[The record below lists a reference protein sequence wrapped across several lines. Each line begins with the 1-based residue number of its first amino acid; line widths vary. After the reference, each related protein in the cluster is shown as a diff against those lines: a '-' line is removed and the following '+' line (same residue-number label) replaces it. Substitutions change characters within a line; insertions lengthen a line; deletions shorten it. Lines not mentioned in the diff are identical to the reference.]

1 MLLWIAVAVS
11 GLYVTIVASRQ
22 AVDHAVILAAA
33 LGVPPFVAGV
43 TIMAIGTDLPEVA
56 NSIVASLGGHG
67 DLNVGDSI
75 GSAATQVTLGL
86 GLLPLLAGA
95 FDVGRRRV
103 RVTGAATVLALLLGV
118 ALMADGDLSRLDG
131 AVLVASWALATTVVV
146 RSRAVTPEE
155 PAGPR
160 QRPPV
165 ARRRIAWHA
174 ALTLGFLAVVGAGA
188 AATVTGI
195 VRIAEDLAVPL
206 YLVSFF
212 GAAVGTSLPEIVV
225 DVTALRRGRAD
236 LAVGDIFG
244 SSLVDATLS
253 VGIGPLVAPTA
264 VTAALAVRG
273 GIAAAVIVGAV
284 VLLLGTLGR
293 HTRATGLVLLA
304 LYAAFYPLLL
314 AL

>member
-103 RVTGAATVLALLLGV
+103 RVTGVATVLALLLG
-118 ALMADGDLSRLDG
+118 AMLMVDGDLTRLDG
-131 AVLVASWALATTVVV
+131 AVLVTAWAVATWVVV
-146 RSRAVTPEE
+146 RSRAVTLDE
-155 PAGPR
+155 PDGAR
-160 QRPPV
+160 RRPPV

-174 ALTLGFLAVVGAGA
+174 ALTLGFLVVVGAGA

-212 GAAVGTSLPEIVV
+212 GAAIGTSLPEIVV

-253 VGIGPLVAPTA
+253 VGIGPLIAPTA
-264 VTAALAVRG
+264 VTAAFAVRG
-273 GIAAAVIVGAV
+273 GLAAAVVVGAV
-284 VLLLGTLGR
+284 VLLLGTVGR
-293 HTRATGLVLLA
+293 HTRVTGLVLLG

-314 AL
+314 AV